1 MTRPRGGGEVKQIS
15 KRKNKMIGEKKPK
28 QRLKKD
34 RITYVDETTTR
45 AMVVVRAK
53 VRERRQAQRQAGKQD
68 KRRAKSKK
76 KNRYVIKVMNEH
88 REGEQF
94 LKFARTKA
102 KGCSPPFHWLV
113 LI

>member
-1 MTRPRGGGEVKQIS
+1 MKV
-15 KRKNKMIGEKKPK
+15 
-28 QRLKKD
+28 
-34 RITYVDETTTR
+34 VDKTTTR

-53 VRERRQAQRQAGKQD
+53 VRERRQAQRQARQ
-68 KRRAKSKK
+68 AKSKK

-94 LKFARTKA
+94 LKFARTK
-102 KGCSPPFHWLV
+102 GCSPPFNWRV